1 MNRGVVSTA
10 LVFVVSLAVIG
21 LTGCQQA
28 LETNRNAALA
38 TATPAKE
45 TFDPVAIE
53 TEVMQL
59 ARDWMKAGQT
69 YDAEIIKRVV
79 ADDAILVYPDG
90 TSANKADELRL
101 IEAKSLTAES
111 WDMIEPKVTVMS
123 ADSAFI
129 SGRSVIK
136 NGKYKDPN
144 VTRPIDISG
153 EYRFLD
159 VYARRN
165 GKWQVIASQATKV
178 TAPTPAASPSAS
190 PAATRTP

>member
-69 YDAEIIKRVV
+69 YDAEIIRQVV

-90 TSANKADELRL
+90 TAATKADEFRL
-101 IEAKSLTAES
+101 
-111 WDMIEPKVTVMS
+111 
-123 ADSAFI
+123 
-129 SGRSVIK
+129 
-136 NGKYKDPN
+136 
-144 VTRPIDISG
+144 
-153 EYRFLD
+153 
-159 VYARRN
+159 
-165 GKWQVIASQATKV
+165 
-178 TAPTPAASPSAS
+178 
-190 PAATRTP
+190 